1 MTQTVTFAGKTCEVL
16 KTSAHGNYLVLK
28 VTDRVS
34 VVGTYSNKFNWEESP
49 DLDSGFQSFILYI
62 GMTIA
67 DIQSGECDTIVGY
80 LQQNNAD
87 FQEPDSDRPRQ
98 SKRVFDKKTY
108 PLELKV
114 RGLGVEVLPGILTFL
129 EPLDF

>member
-1 MTQTVTFAGKTCEVL
+1 MTNTLTFAGKVCEVL
-16 KTSAHGNYLVLK
+16 KSSPHGNFVVLK
-28 VTDRVS
+28 LNDRVS
-34 VVGTYSNKFNWEESP
+34 VVGTYSNKFKWEQSQ
-49 DLDSGFQSFILYI
+49 DLDSGFESFIMYI
-62 GMTIA
+62 GMSIA

-80 LQQNNAD
+80 LQQQNAD

-98 SKRVFDKKTY
+98 SKRVFDKQTY

-114 RGLGVEVLPGILTFL
+114 RGLGVEVIPGILAFL

>member
-1 MTQTVTFAGKTCEVL
+1 MTNTLKFAGKVCEVL
-16 KTSAHGNYLVLK
+16 KTSPHGNYVVLK
-28 VTDRVS
+28 LTDRVS
-34 VVGTYSNKFNWEESP
+34 IVGTYSNKFKWEQSQ
-49 DLDSGFQSFILYI
+49 DLDSGFESFIAYI
-62 GMTIA
+62 GMTLA
-67 DIQSGECDTIVGY
+67 DLESGECDTIVGY

-98 SKRVFDKKTY
+98 SKRVYDKQTY

-114 RGLGVEVLPGILTFL
+114 RGLGAEVIPGILAFL

>member
-1 MTQTVTFAGKTCEVL
+1 MTQTVTFAGQVCEVL

-28 VTDRVS
+28 LTDRVS
-34 VVGTYSNKFNWEESP
+34 VVGTYSNKFKWEESP

-67 DIQSGECDTIVGY
+67 DIQSNECDTIVGY
-80 LQQNNAD
+80 LQQNGAD

-98 SKRVFDKKTY
+98 SKRVVDKQTY

-114 RGLGVEVLPGILTFL
+114 RGLGVEVLPGILAFL
-129 EPLDF
+129 QPLDF